1 MARKEKEEQAK
12 PRSIWRYW
20 FFSVAG
26 LALLIFGIIAFQ
38 RVEQY
43 LITNSR
49 FTLKPPAEYG
59 EESPNLRVE
68 GVKYA
73 SRAQVLQIFADDFG
87 RSLYLLPAAR
97 RRTELL
103 AVNWIKDVRVL
114 RIWPSYAAVQITERQ
129 PVAFVSFKAEE
140 STGLMRTALIDDEG
154 VVLEARGATQFTLP
168 VLTGVQANENRELRR
183 ARVRKMMKMLQ
194 ELGSQGDKISEIDV
208 SSLENIK
215 ATLPMEGR
223 ALVLLLGNQHYLSK
237 LQNFL
242 SHYPEIRKRIPD
254 ATVLDLRIEDRIT
267 AVEGGTGD

>member
-1 MARKEKEEQAK
+1 MAG
-12 PRSIWRYW
+12 
-20 FFSVAG
+20 V
-26 LALLIFGIIAFQ
+26 ALLILGIVVFQ

-43 LITNSR
+43 LITNAQ
-49 FTLKPPAEYG
+49 FTLKPPVEYG
-59 EESPNLRVE
+59 EDSPNLRVE

-73 SRAQVLQIFADDFG
+73 SRAQVMQIFAEDFG
-87 RSLYLLPAAR
+87 RSVYLLPTAR
-97 RRTELL
+97 RRTQLL
-103 AVNWIKDVRVL
+103 SVNWVKDARIM
-114 RIWPSYAAVQITERQ
+114 RIWPSHAAVQITERQ
-129 PVAFVSFKAEE
+129 PVAFVSFKSED
-140 STGLMRTALIDDEG
+140 SPGLMRTALIDDEG

-168 VLTGVQANENRELRR
+168 VLTGVQANESRELRR

-194 ELGSQGDKISEIDV
+194 ELGSHGDKISEIDV

-215 ATLPMEGR
+215 ATLPMEDR